1 MRRFLTILTLPIL
14 LLSAWDS
21 VLLARG
27 NLQLWSRMRQR
38 HRGAPDVG
46 WDRFYAGLL
55 PYLPT
60 RGRVGLVQVAAPG
73 SIPRQRQQYYLQY
86 ALAPRL
92 VMPGAPGENE
102 EFVIVYGPPAA
113 RTALL
118 DPSKFTLVRL
128 FEDEFAL
135 YRRTSP

>member
-1 MRRFLTILTLPIL
+1 MRRFLTVLTLPIL

-21 VLLARG
+21 VPMARA

-46 WDRFYAGLL
+46 WDRFYAELL

-73 SIPRQRQQYYLQY
+73 SIPSQRQRYYLQY

-92 VMPGAPGENE
+92 VMPGADE
-102 EFVIVYGPPAA
+102 EFVIAYGPPAA